1 MSTTVQDIFKVLSTD
16 NKVISSLEASLDNIM
31 KDGVINQ
38 YDIPELIFMISTL
51 LNSTNKLKLSSDNY
65 NVLIKMLYNFII
77 NKYNLIPEINRPD
90 FERLTDMAIRLVLL
104 QPKITKTFNNIFS
117 CCSTK
122 NVVESVEKIDSVK
135 IDSVK
140 IDNIKID
147 SVKIDSVK
155 IDNIMD
161 AAIVNNN
168 TTEETT
174 TKAEDNT
181 IITLNIPSE

>member
-65 NVLIKMLYNFII
+65 KVLIKMLYNFII

-122 NVVESVEKIDSVK
+122 NIVESVEKIDSVK
-135 IDSVK
+135 IDSV
-140 IDNIKID
+140 KID

>member
-1 MSTTVQDIFKVLSTD
+1 MSTNIQDIFNVLSTD

-38 YDIPELIFMISTL
+38 YDIPELIFMISSL
-51 LNSTNKLKLSSDNY
+51 LNSTNKLKISSDNY
-65 NVLIKMLYNFII
+65 KVLIKMLYNFII

-122 NVVESVEKIDSVK
+122 NVVESVETNNNVK
-135 IDSVK
+135 IDSDKVDNVK
-140 IDNIKID
+140 VD
-147 SVKIDSVK
+147 SNK
-155 IDNIMD
+155 IDNIMN
-161 AAIVNNN
+161 ATIVNN
-168 TTEETT
+168 ET
-174 TKAEDNT
+174 KLEDN
-181 IITLNIPSE
+181 IITLNSPSE